1 MYIFY
6 LQKKSNNSYGSDSDD
21 DDVITTKKPSSKA
34 KSTSKPVSKPVVK
47 PSPKASFFFFF
58 YSFWRFVE
66 YYDWEGKKSRLESA
80 FRPFYFLLIDRHT
93 KKRVGQISGRH
104 RGRSRVK
111 VIDPVPVCIH
121 HIHRHAHTLEII
133 YDMKRKKYRH
143 FIFLHQLQKKLL
155 EWEDDKI
162 ERIQNF
168 KVTFY

>member
-1 MYIFY
+1 MMMTS
-6 LQKKSNNSYGSDSDD
+6 LPPRNHPR
-21 DDVITTKKPSSKA
+21 KPSRLQNRFPNQLSNHH
-34 KSTSKPVSKPVVK
+34 
-47 PSPKASFFFFF
+47 PKQVFFF